1 MSLLRAADLEI
12 FYVQVPVNFLSM
24 HLVTLPCVNDASSTS
39 LGSILHVWAVGG
51 SARGIIG

>member
-24 HLVTLPCVNDASSTS
+24 HLVTFPSVNEASRAR
-39 LGSILHVWAVGG
+39 LGSNTCGQLVEVPGA
-51 SARGIIG
+51 